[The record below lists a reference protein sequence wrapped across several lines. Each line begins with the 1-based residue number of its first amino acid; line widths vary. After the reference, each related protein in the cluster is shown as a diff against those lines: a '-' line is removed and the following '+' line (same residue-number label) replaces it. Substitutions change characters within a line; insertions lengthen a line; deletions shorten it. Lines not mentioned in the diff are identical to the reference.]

1 MNKQFLFGLILS
13 ILPLITEAANC
24 PDAAVVVVA
33 SVFSTLAVVF
43 IVLGIIAFLLWKR
56 RRGMLYSS
64 VSLIIKHLTKQ
75 VILIMTL
82 SLSLSLV
89 SFIYLFYYYLFFSV
103 NFNLHV
109 IRFLICCCSN
119 YLRSLTT
126 TLFIKIYI

>member
-64 VSLIIKHLTKQ
+64 VSLIINHLTKQ
-75 VILIMTL
+75 VILIMKL

-89 SFIYLFYYYLFFSV
+89 FFYLFVLLLSFFFFFFFFFV
-103 NFNLHV
+103 
-109 IRFLICCCSN
+109 
-119 YLRSLTT
+119 
-126 TLFIKIYI
+126 